1 MCYGILNNY
10 YFKIITVV
18 EIKIQLNGHSH
29 PATFHTL
36 RLEEIWQIIW
46 THFENTFKKLNG
58 IEISPQTIL
67 IRDRFSQQL
76 KRIERLL
83 LGLRASNPLALT
95 SQVLVTASSFMH
107 EKTETDLSQEACSKS
122 TFWSRARLELAPDLS
137 GFRTRALNSYVI
149 NKRHPHARV
158 ASASSAPGPAWGRL
172 PHSPQASFS
181 QHSVQGIWRTGSEGW
196 PCQQRTPLGSSPI
209 FESPPSSCVEF
220 SARENRVQGGPEWLS
235 AACMSLGD

>member
-18 EIKIQLNGHSH
+18 EIKIQLNSHSH

-95 SQVLVTASSFMH
+95 SQVLVTASSFYAW
-107 EKTETDLSQEACSKS
+107 ENGDWPQSGSLFQVNLLVKGKAGAC
-122 TFWSRARLELAPDLS
+122 TWPVWVQDQGAQLLR
-137 GFRTRALNSYVI
+137 
-149 NKRHPHARV
+149 NK
-158 ASASSAPGPAWGRL
+158 
-172 PHSPQASFS
+172 
-181 QHSVQGIWRTGSEGW
+181 
-196 PCQQRTPLGSSPI
+196 
-209 FESPPSSCVEF
+209 
-220 SARENRVQGGPEWLS
+220 
-235 AACMSLGD
+235 